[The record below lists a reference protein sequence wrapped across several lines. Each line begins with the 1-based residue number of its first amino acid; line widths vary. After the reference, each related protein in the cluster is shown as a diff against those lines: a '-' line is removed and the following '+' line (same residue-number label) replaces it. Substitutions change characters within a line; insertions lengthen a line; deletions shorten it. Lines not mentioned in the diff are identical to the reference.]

1 MMKRVM
7 KTMATALIALM
18 LMLAAV
24 PVMAKDYAVTE
35 DKRVQ
40 LYLPE
45 KATATS
51 YPDRGHLGK
60 EYPERGR
67 YTYFLGNLYSSD
79 GEPIKNIKIT
89 AKSSNNKVATVKLEK
104 DNDGTA
110 FISVEPKKAGVTTI
124 KVTVNGKIYQTK
136 YTVKKYIN
144 PVSSIKVGKTNIKG
158 ASFNKTGVY
167 TLKYSQYANKKMNVK
182 INLKKGWKLQWGV
195 EYAQKSWAKYDGI
208 KNGAALKI
216 SGGKGFVINAMV
228 KNTKTGQEEE
238 VAVYFK

>member
-60 EYPERGR
+60 KYPERGI
-67 YTYFLGNLYSSD
+67 YTYFL
-79 GEPIKNIKIT
+79 
-89 AKSSNNKVATVKLEK
+89 
-104 DNDGTA
+104 
-110 FISVEPKKAGVTTI
+110 
-124 KVTVNGKIYQTK
+124 
-136 YTVKKYIN
+136 
-144 PVSSIKVGKTNIKG
+144 
-158 ASFNKTGVY
+158 
-167 TLKYSQYANKKMNVK
+167 
-182 INLKKGWKLQWGV
+182 
-195 EYAQKSWAKYDGI
+195 
-208 KNGAALKI
+208 
-216 SGGKGFVINAMV
+216 
-228 KNTKTGQEEE
+228 
-238 VAVYFK
+238 

>member
-1 MMKRVM
+1 M
-7 KTMATALIALM
+7 
-18 LMLAAV
+18 
-24 PVMAKDYAVTE
+24 
-35 DKRVQ
+35 
-40 LYLPE
+40 YLPK

-104 DNDGTA
+104 NKDGAA

-182 INLKKGWKLQWGV
+182 I
-195 EYAQKSWAKYDGI
+195 I
-208 KNGAALKI
+208 
-216 SGGKGFVINAMV
+216 
-228 KNTKTGQEEE
+228 
-238 VAVYFK
+238 